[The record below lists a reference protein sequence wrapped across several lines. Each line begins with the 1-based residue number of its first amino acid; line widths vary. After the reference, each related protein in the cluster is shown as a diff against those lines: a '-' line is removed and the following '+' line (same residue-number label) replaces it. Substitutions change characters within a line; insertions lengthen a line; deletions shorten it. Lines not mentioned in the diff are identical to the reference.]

1 MNYFLDAAVSIE
13 TLTVMRCSAIEMK
26 VVHSHTHVI
35 TLQLFDT
42 VQQCVQF
49 VMRSEHRNCF
59 CHQYWTITWTQK
71 RKNLCNNISI
81 SNKRFANFAS
91 TVQKE

>member
-26 VVHSHTHVI
+26 VVHTHVI
-35 TLQLFDT
+35 ILQLFDT
-42 VQQCVQF
+42 VQQCVHF
-49 VMRSEHRNCF
+49 VMSSEHRNCF

-71 RKNLCNNISI
+71 ENICVIISI

-91 TVQKE
+91 TVQKD